1 MGLMLSI
8 MTIYKVL
15 YLKILRT
22 ARSNLLLPTDKMEI
36 GACTHTRVALMIMLL
51 CIYLAVCLSEITTS
65 ENVVLYSV
73 CIAIIFQYSYST
85 RCVYLLL
92 DFIQHF

>member
-22 ARSNLLLPTDKMEI
+22 ARSNLLLPTDKMDI
-36 GACTHTRVALMIMLL
+36 GTCRHTRVALLDYITVY
-51 CIYLAVCLSEITTS
+51 ISLAVCLSEIIAS
-65 ENVVLYSV
+65 ENVALYSV
-73 CIAIIFQYSYST
+73 CS
-85 RCVYLLL
+85 
-92 DFIQHF
+92 

>member
-36 GACTHTRVALMIMLL
+36 GACRHTRVALLD
-51 CIYLAVCLSEITTS
+51 YITVYIS
-65 ENVVLYSV
+65 
-73 CIAIIFQYSYST
+73 C
-85 RCVYLLL
+85 CVPL
-92 DFIQHF
+92 

>member
-15 YLKILRT
+15 YLKIVRT

-36 GACTHTRVALMIMLL
+36 GACRHTRVALMIMLL
-51 CIYLAVCLSEITTS
+51 CIYLAVCLSEITAS
-65 ENVVLYSV
+65 ENVVLYSM
-73 CIAIIFQYSYST
+73 CIATIFQYSYST

-92 DFIQHF
+92 DFIQHV